1 MGAALSPL
9 HDPPRLLIHVSH
21 ALPDPRPHPPCG
33 LFLLGT
39 TFLAAPLAK
48 ARRTSISFVSGN
60 DCHSLMRCPMATHHP
75 YADHDQTAD
84 QDYRDH
90 VESYRAFLFGI
101 RTSIAIAAVI
111 LALMAYFLLA

>member
-1 MGAALSPL
+1 
-9 HDPPRLLIHVSH
+9 
-21 ALPDPRPHPPCG
+21 
-33 LFLLGT
+33 
-39 TFLAAPLAK
+39 
-48 ARRTSISFVSGN
+48 
-60 DCHSLMRCPMATHHP
+60 MATHHP